1 MKKNL
6 AYIGLAS
13 LIMAFA
19 SCESGDN
26 EFPDFD
32 YQTVYFA
39 NQYGLRT
46 IELGESEFVDNTLDN
61 QHKLKINAAW
71 GGGYT
76 NRRNVIIDFKI
87 DESLCDNLYFK
98 STNQPLVP
106 MPASYYK
113 LASDQITIPQ
123 GQIMAGVE
131 VQLTDAFFA
140 DEKSTGENYV
150 IPLLMTAVQGADSIL
165 QGKAVVENPV
175 LTNSGDWSVQPQNFV
190 LYAVKYVNP
199 WHGEYLRRGVD
210 HAAIGGVSKDIV
222 RHEQFVENDEVV
234 NISTKS
240 LKDNLLPLKI
250 KDAGGKDVS
259 YTVRLTFT
267 DDGTCTLSSG
277 SEDVVVSGSG
287 KFVRKGE
294 KNSLGGKDRN
304 ALYLDYTVN
313 LTNNNIQVATK
324 DTLVLRTRN
333 VQGGI
338 SLGVVKNDVLN

>member
-1 MKKNL
+1 M
-6 AYIGLAS
+6 
-13 LIMAFA
+13 
-19 SCESGDN
+19 
-26 EFPDFD
+26 
-32 YQTVYFA
+32 
-39 NQYGLRT
+39 
-46 IELGESEFVDNTLDN
+46 
-61 QHKLKINAAW
+61 
-71 GGGYT
+71 
-76 NRRNVIIDFKI
+76 
-87 DESLCDNLYFK
+87 
-98 STNQPLVP
+98 
-106 MPASYYK
+106 
-113 LASDQITIPQ
+113 
-123 GQIMAGVE
+123 
-131 VQLTDAFFA
+131 QLTDAFFA

-333 VQGGI
+333 VQGGM

>member
-13 LIMAFA
+13 LILTFA
-19 SCESGDN
+19 SCESSDN

-46 IELGESEFVDNTLDN
+46 IELGESEFVDNSLDN
-61 QHKLKINAAW
+61 QHKMMIKATW

-76 NRRNVIIDFKI
+76 NRKNVIIDFKI

-98 STNQPLVP
+98 DTDQPLVP
-106 MPASYYK
+106 MPTSYYT
-113 LASDQITIPQ
+113 LASERIAIPQ

-140 DEKSTGENYV
+140 DEKSIGENYV
-150 IPLLMTAVQGADSIL
+150 IPMLMTSVQGADSIL
-165 QGKAVVENPV
+165 QGRPAVENPI
-175 LTNSGDWSVQPQNFV
+175 LTNSADWSVQPQNFV

-210 HAAIGGVSKDIV
+210 HVTIGGVSKDIV
-222 RHEQFVENDEVV
+222 RHAQFVEKDEVV

-240 LKDNLLPLKI
+240 MKDNLLPLKI
-250 KDAGGKDVS
+250 KDTDGKDIN
-259 YTVRLTFT
+259 YTVHLTFAE
-267 DDGTCTLSSG
+267 DGTCALSSG

-287 KFVRKGE
+287 KFVSKGE

-313 LTNNNIQVATK
+313 LANNNIQVATK

-333 VQGGI
+333 VQGGK
-338 SLGVVKNDVLN
+338 LLDVVRK